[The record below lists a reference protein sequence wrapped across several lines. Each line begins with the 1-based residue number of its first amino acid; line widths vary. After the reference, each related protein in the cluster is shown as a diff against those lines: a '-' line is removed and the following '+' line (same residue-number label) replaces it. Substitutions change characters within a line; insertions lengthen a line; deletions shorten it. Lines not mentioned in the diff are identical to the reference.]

1 MAESSPPVGDA
12 VEPIA
17 HVDIP
22 RRTDY
27 IGEFVTLSQ
36 VKPQADVEQL
46 FAGTHGSAPKE
57 QVWTYLPYGPF
68 TGVESMQ
75 AWLAQQ
81 AATDDPLFFTVH
93 HHESQ
98 RRVGMV
104 SFVNIAEEM
113 RRLEIGNIWYTPEA
127 QRTQANT
134 EAAYLML
141 CEAFDRLNYRR
152 VEWKCDSLNA
162 RSRAAALR
170 LGFSFEGIFRQHMI
184 RKGRNRDTAWFAMLD
199 SEWPLIKRNFETW
212 LYRNPDRHVS
222 LTELNRS
229 GI

>member
-1 MAESSPPVGDA
+1 MADSFLPVGDA
-12 VEPIA
+12 VELIA
-17 HVDIP
+17 PVDVP

-27 IGEFVTLSQ
+27 KGEFVTLSP
-36 VKPQADVEQL
+36 VNPQADVEQL
-46 FAGTHGSAPKE
+46 FAGTHGSATKE

-68 TGVESMQ
+68 DSVKSMQ
-75 AWLAQQ
+75 EWLVLC
-81 AATDDPLFFTVH
+81 AASDDQLFFTVH
-93 HHESQ
+93 HNETQ
-98 RRVGMV
+98 RRIGIV
-104 SFVNIAEEM
+104 SFINMAEEM

-141 CEAFDRLNYRR
+141 GEAFDRLHYRR

-212 LYRNPDRHVS
+212 LYRNLDWKLS
-222 LTELNRS
+222 LADLNS
-229 GI
+229 GRL

>member
-1 MAESSPPVGDA
+1 MADSSLPVGDA

-17 HVDIP
+17 RVDVP

-27 IGEFVTLSQ
+27 IGEFVTLSP
-36 VKPQADVEQL
+36 VNPQADAEQF
-46 FAGTHGSAPKE
+46 FAGTQGSTTKE

-68 TGVESMQ
+68 ASVESMQ

-81 AATDDPLFFTVH
+81 AASNDEFFFTVQ
-93 HHESQ
+93 HHESR

-104 SFVNIAEEM
+104 SIINIAEEM

-134 EAAYLML
+134 EAVYLML

-199 SEWPLIKRNFETW
+199 SEWPRIKGNFETW
-212 LYRNPDRHVS
+212 LYRNPDWKLS
-222 LTELNRS
+222 LADLNSDRL
-229 GI
+229 

>member
-1 MAESSPPVGDA
+1 MARSSLPVGNVVKA
-12 VEPIA
+12 VGP
-17 HVDIP
+17 VGLP
-22 RRTDY
+22 RRAGY
-27 IGEFVTLSQ
+27 GGQFVTLSP
-36 VKPQADVEQL
+36 VDPEEDAAHL
-46 FAGTHGSAPKE
+46 YAGTHGSRCRE
-57 QVWTYLPYGPF
+57 QVWMYLPYGPF
-68 TGVESMQ
+68 DGIESMQ
-75 AWLAQQ
+75 AWLAEQ
-81 AATDDPLFFTVH
+81 AASDDQLFFTVH

-104 SFVNIAEEM
+104 SIINIAEEM

-162 RSRAAALR
+162 KSRAAALR

-199 SEWPLIKRNFETW
+199 SEWPAIKRNFETW
-212 LYRNPDRHVS
+212 LYRNPDRKLS
-222 LTELNRS
+222 LAELNR
-229 GI
+229 GRL

>member
-1 MAESSPPVGDA
+1 MADSSLPVGNA
-12 VEPIA
+12 VKPIA
-17 HVDIP
+17 HVDVP

-27 IGEFVTLSQ
+27 IGEFVTLSPVNPQ
-36 VKPQADVEQL
+36 VDAEQL
-46 FAGTHGSAPKE
+46 FAGTQGSAAKA

-68 TGVESMQ
+68 DSVKSMQ
-75 AWLAQQ
+75 EWLALS
-81 AATDDPLFFTVH
+81 AASDDQLFFTVH
-93 HHESQ
+93 HNETQ
-98 RRVGMV
+98 RRIGIV
-104 SFVNIAEEM
+104 SFINMAEEM

-141 CEAFDRLNYRR
+141 CEAFDRLHYRR

-199 SEWPLIKRNFETW
+199 SEWPLIKGNFETW
-212 LYRNPDRHVS
+212 LYRNPDWKLS
-222 LTELNRS
+222 LADLNS
-229 GI
+229 GRL